1 MTIEQNIAELVQAS
15 NKLTGVVDGKI
26 QEIDSKVASAEQKF
40 NGLNDELIS
49 NLGFVALNYN
59 SDFLDVHTLAENALG
74 SENTYPIGMGV
85 GGGRNDCF
93 KSEIISVVSGSEPNS
108 RDTEVTELLN
118 FMGIGSARYFSN
130 NFNILKLTVLDSL
143 FIESSGYDF
152 YIPQQQIK
160 RSPSASFMAYIKSV
174 GDIKWRGGS
183 NHEWQQIV
191 DHHSSAN
198 PGSYTHIDINFQ
210 NAKVGDIFYLA
221 LPTITV
227 GHFPKSKK
235 HGNLYNPKTEL
246 IRKFEV

>member
-15 NKLTGVVDGKI
+15 NNLTGVVDGKI

-40 NGLNDELIS
+40 NGLNDALIS

-74 SENTYPIGMGV
+74 IENTYPIGMGV
-85 GGGRNDCF
+85 NKGRNDCF
-93 KSEIISVVSGSEPNS
+93 RAETISVVSGSDPSS
-108 RDTEVTELLN
+108 RDVDVKELLT
-118 FMGIGSARYFSN
+118 FMGIGSALHFSSS
-130 NFNILKLTVLDSL
+130 FNILKLTVLDASFMDL
-143 FIESSGYDF
+143 GGYDI
-152 YIPQQQIK
+152 YIPQQHVK
-160 RSPSASFMAYIKSV
+160 RSPNASFMAYIKSV
-174 GDIKWRGGS
+174 GDMRWRGAV
-183 NHEWQQIV
+183 NNEWLQIV
-191 DHHSSAN
+191 DHHSTDN
-198 PGSYTHIDINFQ
+198 PGSYTHIDINFK
-210 NAKVGDIFYLA
+210 NAKVGDMFYLA

>member
-15 NKLTGVVDGKI
+15 NNLTGVVDGKI

-40 NGLNDELIS
+40 EGLNNELIS

-74 SENTYPIGMGV
+74 IENTYPIGMGV

-93 KSEIISVVSGSEPNS
+93 RSEIISVVSGTDPSS
-108 RDTEVTELLN
+108 RDVDVKELLN
-118 FMGIGSARYFSN
+118 FMGIGSSLHFSRS
-130 NFNILKLTVLDSL
+130 FNILKLTVLDSS

-152 YIPQQQIK
+152 FIPEQHIK

-174 GDIKWRGGS
+174 GDIKWRGAS

-191 DHHSSAN
+191 DHHSTDN
-198 PGSYTHIDINFQ
+198 PGSYAHVDINFQ
-210 NAKVGDIFYLA
+210 NAKVGDMFYLA
-221 LPTITV
+221 LPSITV